1 MFGLDLTSIRR
12 FRNSATLTQA
22 KVADLSGVAQSK
34 LSKIERG
41 VANPEIATLNAICAA
56 LDAELIIV
64 PRRIGGDVRNMVDRH
79 LNRRV
84 SAGIPVMSVRDEI
97 FIPDG
102 ED

>member
-12 FRNSATLTQA
+12 FRISASLTQS

-64 PRRIGGDVRNMVDRH
+64 PRRIGGDVMNMVDRH
-79 LNRRV
+79 LNRHVPTVR
-84 SAGIPVMSVRDEI
+84 PVMSVRDEV

>member
-1 MFGLDLTSIRR
+1 
-12 FRNSATLTQA
+12 LTQA

-41 VANPEIATLNAICAA
+41 VANPEIATLNAICSA
-56 LDAELIIV
+56 LDAELILV

-79 LNRRV
+79 LNRK
-84 SAGIPVMSVRDEI
+84 ATATQPVMSVRDEV

>member
-1 MFGLDLTSIRR
+1 MFGFDLTSLRR
-12 FRNSATLTQA
+12 FRKSTALTQA
-22 KVADLSGVAQSK
+22 RVADISGVPQSK
-34 LSKIERG
+34 VSKIENG
-41 VANPEIATLNAICAA
+41 LANPEIATLNAICAA
-56 LDAELIIV
+56 LDAELIVV

-84 SAGIPVMSVRDEI
+84 SAGNSVMSVRDEI

>member
-1 MFGLDLTSIRR
+1 M
-12 FRNSATLTQA
+12 TQT

-34 LSKIERG
+34 LSKIERR

-84 SAGIPVMSVRDEI
+84 SAGSPVMSVRDEV

>member
-1 MFGLDLTSIRR
+1 MFGLDLTSIPR
-12 FRNSATLTQA
+12 FRKASALTQV

-34 LSKIERG
+34 VSKIETG
-41 VANPEIATLNAICAA
+41 VANPEVATLNAICAA

-64 PRRIGGDVRNMVDRH
+64 PRRIGGDVRAMVDRH
-79 LNRRV
+79 LNRRAPV
-84 SAGIPVMSVRDEI
+84 GPVMSVRDEV